1 MRSGPGGGLAQT
13 AAPWA
18 SGRRPPR
25 EGPPAAALERA
36 QVPRWPPAAEGPS
49 GRRIPGKRLE
59 TEEGLERFLESDT
72 CMQFHGFLVHVALSA
87 RGTRRSDQVV
97 ESPTVT
103 GLCELLEEA
112 AAWQADFPPAPQVG
126 RFGNQSFRD
135 WHSRMRQR
143 SRDLLRDK
151 VLARA
156 GGTAAGGVPPVG
168 EGDARALPA
177 EEELA
182 PYLEDSFG
190 NATRLDYGS
199 GHETAF
205 AALLFCLA
213 RLGALEPSDGPALVT
228 RVFTRYLEL
237 ARSLQRTYCLEPA
250 GSHGVWGLDDY
261 QFLAFLFGA
270 AQLAGHPFIR
280 PRSIHSADVVETY
293 GGEYLYLGCV
303 RHVLSVKK
311 GAITTTSP
319 MLNDVS
325 GVRGGWEKVT
335 SGLVKMYKGEVLA
348 KLPIMQHFL
357 FGSLL
362 PFPAP
367 PGPLPGPPPA
377 FS

>member
-1 MRSGPGGGLAQT
+1 M

-18 SGRRPPR
+18 SGRRPPRR

-36 QVPRWPPAAEGPS
+36 QAPQWPPPAEGPS
-49 GRRIPGKRLE
+49 GRRVPGKRLE
-59 TEEGLERFLESDT
+59 SEDGLERFLESEV
-72 CMQFHGFLVHVALSA
+72 CAQFHGFLVHVALAA
-87 RGTRRSDQVV
+87 RGTRRSDQVA
-97 ESPTVT
+97 ESPVVA

-112 AAWQADFPPAPQVG
+112 AGWLADFPPAPQVG
-126 RFGNQSFRD
+126 RFGNKAFRD
-135 WHSRMRQR
+135 WHARMRQR
-143 SRDLLRDK
+143 SRGLLRDK

-156 GGTAAGGVPPVG
+156 GLASAGGENPADG
-168 EGDARALPA
+168 GGDARALPA

-213 RLGALEPSDGPALVT
+213 RLGALKLADGPALVT
-228 RVFTRYLEL
+228 RVFARYLEL
-237 ARSLQRTYCLEPA
+237 ARALQRTYCLEPA

-311 GAITTTSP
+311 GAISTTSP

-367 PGPLPGPPPA
+367 PGPPPGPPPA
-377 FS
+377 FSA

>member
-1 MRSGPGGGLAQT
+1 MEAIDPTGVGSYERRDTNHVNPEMRQRLAKLQLPIMFSAPYSYQT
-13 AAPWA
+13 AA
-18 SGRRPPR
+18 
-25 EGPPAAALERA
+25 
-36 QVPRWPPAAEGPS
+36 
-49 GRRIPGKRLE
+49 I
-59 TEEGLERFLESDT
+59 
-72 CMQFHGFLVHVALSA
+72 
-87 RGTRRSDQVV
+87 
-97 ESPTVT
+97 
-103 GLCELLEEA
+103 
-112 AAWQADFPPAPQVG
+112 
-126 RFGNQSFRD
+126 
-135 WHSRMRQR
+135 
-143 SRDLLRDK
+143 
-151 VLARA
+151 
-156 GGTAAGGVPPVG
+156 
-168 EGDARALPA
+168 
-177 EEELA
+177 
-182 PYLEDSFG
+182 
-190 NATRLDYGS
+190 
-199 GHETAF
+199 ETAF

-213 RLGALEPSDGPALVT
+213 RLGALKLADGPALVT
-228 RVFTRYLEL
+228 RVFARYLEL
-237 ARSLQRTYCLEPA
+237 ARALQRTYCLEPA

-325 GVRGGWEKVT
+325 GVRGGWEKVA

-367 PGPLPGPPPA
+367 PGPPPGLPPA
-377 FS
+377 FSA